1 MGANESNTRINIE
14 NMSISKPLQGK
25 EHEDDLINNN
35 NILKEEKI
43 ITSY

>member
-1 MGANESNTRINIE
+1 MEANESNTSINIE

-25 EHEDDLINNN
+25 ENEDDLINNN
-35 NILKEEKI
+35 NILKEQKI